1 MVVVVVAASA
11 AFAVAVVFLVG
22 FLLLLLL
29 FVVLVLLLDTLC
41 CDGVLLSTPHF
52 TLTSQSAQRSLIA
65 DRAHEHL
72 QGLSPELQDVNPKP
86 SYYALKAIHGLGFRV
101 LGFGFRVSEVQG
113 NDLSLE
119 AQFLLRGPEP
129 LGEIFQREIVRALG
143 EGCRTSWGQGFC
155 WFLGA
160 FGVWGARFRKE
171 GPSYLKRL
179 LGQGVF
185 ILQISERPL

>member
-1 MVVVVVAASA
+1 MVVVIVAASA

-86 SYYALKAIHGLGFRV
+86 SYYALKAIHGLGFWV
-101 LGFGFRVSEVQG
+101 SGFGFPRCKATTFLWR
-113 NDLSLE
+113 LSS
-119 AQFLLRGPEP
+119 FSGGPS
-129 LGEIFQREIVRALG
+129 R
-143 EGCRTSWGQGFC
+143 S
-155 WFLGA
+155 
-160 FGVWGARFRKE
+160 ARFFKE
-171 GPSYLKRL
+171 RSFER
-179 LGQGVF
+179 
-185 ILQISERPL
+185 SERGAGHLGVRDFVGF